1 MDRRTFI
8 ASGLALLAAPLAA
21 EAQEY
26 RAQPAGKVARIG
38 VLSGTGPSFDNC
50 TQALR
55 RGLDVVGHVEGQT
68 YHLEIGWAEG
78 DVRAFPRLAA
88 DLLRRRVDVIA
99 VTSLAIEAARE
110 ATTTVPLV
118 MTSSSYPV
126 ERGLIASL
134 ARPGGNITGLATH
147 TGELMAKRVQ
157 ILKEATPGAARLAV
171 LRLPGPINDLMVRD
185 IEAAGRQLGLRLQ
198 VIEVRRAE
206 DLPGAFQTAIGG
218 GAQTAMT
225 TQGPFFALNRVQIAD
240 LALKHRLPSL
250 TGEPGAAEVGTLM
263 FYGPPI
269 WEGCQRAASYVDRIL
284 KGAKPGDLPV
294 EQPTKIELV
303 INLKTAKALGL
314 RIPPLLLQ
322 RADQVIE

>member
-1 MDRRTFI
+1 MNRHAFFWATI
-8 ASGLALLAAPLAA
+8 LLLLAPLGA
-21 EAQEY
+21 ES
-26 RAQPAGKVARIG
+26 QPAGKLARIG
-38 VLSGTGPSFDNC
+38 VLSGSGPSFDNC

-55 RGLDVVGHVEGQT
+55 RGLNLLGHVEGQS
-68 YHLEIGWAEG
+68 YGLEIAWAEG
-78 DVRAFPRLAA
+78 NVEAFPRLAS
-88 DLLRRRVDVIA
+88 DLVSRRVHVIA
-99 VTSLAIEAARE
+99 VTSLAIEAAKR
-110 ATTTVPLV
+110 ATSTVPLV

-157 ILKEATPGAARLAV
+157 IVKEAVPGAVRIAV
-171 LRLPGPINDLMVRD
+171 LRLPGTINDLMTRD
-185 IEAAGRQLGLRLQ
+185 IEMAGTQLGLRLQ

-218 GAQTAMT
+218 RAQAVMT

-240 LALKHRLPSL
+240 LALKHRLPSF
-250 TGEPGAAEVGTLM
+250 TGEPGASEAGMLM
-263 FYGPPI
+263 FYGPHI

-294 EQPTKIELV
+294 EQPTRIELV
-303 INLKTAKALGL
+303 INMKTATALGL
-314 RIPPLLLQ
+314 TIPSLLLV
-322 RADQVIE
+322 RADQVIQ